1 MAWNPNAD
9 DELDE
14 QQTTESETPE
24 TEATSTETDD
34 GPSPVPVNELTD
46 ELGRIT
52 FTEDVLQE
60 IVHHAISGI
69 EGLGEIRERGG
80 GFVGI
85 FGGRNKGIDVEM
97 NEDGLRVRMNVTVSY
112 GKPIHEVA
120 REVQTE
126 IKDELERM
134 TGLDV
139 TSVDIYV
146 QNVQAHQEDD
156 EAADDAPDVAS
167 GYDTDDE
174 RT

>member
-1 MAWNPNAD
+1 MNWNPN
-9 DELDE
+9 EEETDE
-14 QQTTESETPE
+14 QVEQPE
-24 TEATSTETDD
+24 AEQAATGAS
-34 GPSPVPVNELTD
+34 SPMSVNELAD
-46 ELGRIT
+46 DLGRIT
-52 FTEDVLQE
+52 FTEDVLRE

-97 NEDGLRVRMNVTVSY
+97 DEDGLRVRMNVTVSY

-120 REVQTE
+120 REIQGE
-126 IKDELERM
+126 IKQELERM

-146 QNVQAHQEDD
+146 QNVQSHQEAEPAEPD
-156 EAADDAPDVAS
+156 EN
-167 GYDTDDE
+167 DE
-174 RT
+174 DETER

>member
-1 MAWNPNAD
+1 MNWNPNEEEAEERTQQAD
-9 DELDE
+9 AEA
-14 QQTTESETPE
+14 STPE
-24 TEATSTETDD
+24 ST
-34 GPSPVPVNELTD
+34 PSRPMSVNELTD

-52 FTEDVLQE
+52 FTEDVLRE

-85 FGGRNKGIDVEM
+85 FGGRTKGIDVEM
-97 NEDGLRVRMNVTVSY
+97 NDDGLRVRMNVTVSY

-120 REVQTE
+120 REIQQE
-126 IKDELERM
+126 IKQELERM

-146 QNVQAHQEDD
+146 QNVQPHE
-156 EAADDAPDVAS
+156 EAAPEAPQE
-167 GYDTDDE
+167 TEEDE
-174 RT
+174 SEQ

>member
-1 MAWNPNAD
+1 MNWNPN
-9 DELDE
+9 EEETDE
-14 QQTTESETPE
+14 QAPQTDVDSETTESPE
-24 TEATSTETDD
+24 PASH
-34 GPSPVPVNELTD
+34 PVSVNELTD

-52 FTEDVLQE
+52 FTEDVLRE

-97 NEDGLRVRMNVTVSY
+97 SDDGLRVRMNVTVSY

-120 REVQTE
+120 REIQEE
-126 IKDELERM
+126 IKQELERM

-139 TSVDIYV
+139 QSVDIYV
-146 QNVQAHQEDD
+146 QNVQAHEQSEQTPAEEPDRLGDAED
-156 EAADDAPDVAS
+156 P
-167 GYDTDDE
+167 DDE
-174 RT
+174 RA

>member
-1 MAWNPNAD
+1 MNWNPN
-9 DELDE
+9 DEETEDQT
-14 QQTTESETPE
+14 QQPE
-24 TEATSTETDD
+24 TEPETAESS
-34 GPSPVPVNELTD
+34 GSSVPMSVNELTD

-52 FTEDVLQE
+52 FTEDVLRE

-85 FGGRNKGIDVEM
+85 FGGRTKGIDVEM
-97 NEDGLRVRMNVTVSY
+97 NDDGLRVRMNVTVSY

-120 REVQTE
+120 REIQE
-126 IKDELERM
+126 QIKGELERM

-146 QNVQAHQEDD
+146 QNVQAHED
-156 EAADDAPDVAS
+156 EAAPEDAAGTS
-167 GYDTDDE
+167 GQIEGTEADE
-174 RT
+174 ERG

>member
-1 MAWNPNAD
+1 MNWNPNEEETEEQA
-9 DELDE
+9 EEQTGVDE
-14 QQTTESETPE
+14 QEAPES
-24 TEATSTETDD
+24 TEAS
-34 GPSPVPVNELTD
+34 SHPVSVNELTD

-52 FTEDVLQE
+52 FTEDVLRE

-97 NEDGLRVRMNVTVSY
+97 NDDGLRVRMNVTVSY

-120 REVQTE
+120 REIQEE
-126 IKDELERM
+126 IKEELERM

-139 TSVDIYV
+139 QSVDIYV
-146 QNVQAHQEDD
+146 QNVQAHEAPEETAAEQPDRLGDAED
-156 EAADDAPDVAS
+156 P
-167 GYDTDDE
+167 DDE
-174 RT
+174 RA